1 MPTTSKVQVTPIH
14 ILHHHRLYERY
25 MFFYAVIMSVWLI
38 IASYVFTHYKI
49 DALTIQQNLALGF
62 LYYLFFAVMIGL
74 TPFWFR
80 ITLYRFTET
89 DTYHQSILE
98 TLEKSATQQ
107 EYDEMADF
115 LAQNGELAPTFK
127 QTLALMTIFWLLIF
141 ELYFLYAWIDPK
153 TAALLWKFDWMQSAI
168 QWVINHTNPEGKGIK
183 SLISFTF
190 DPPSIRRSET
200 WRATTLGM
208 LQTPSGNTLVLVHLW
223 FMFSYAIILFCMC
236 KVLWRAVDWLGFE
249 RVNPKNIYFKSDF
262 IWCSLASLPFS
273 VFFITGIFSFLILNW
288 FSALKLASVIDV
300 TMWFT
305 HLRLYLLV
313 PVFFLFFIKWFLG
326 WCQFWKRI
334 ISNKFGKAA
343 E

>member
-141 ELYFLYAWIDPK
+141 ELYFLYAWIDPQTK
-153 TAALLWKFDWMQSAI
+153 ALVWKFDWMQSAI
-168 QWVINHTNPEGKGIK
+168 QWVISNTNTDTNRFFE
-183 SLISFTF
+183 FTF
-190 DPPSIRRSET
+190 DPPNIRRSET
-200 WRATTLGM
+200 WRATTLGL
-208 LQTPSGNTLVLVHLW
+208 LQTPGGNTLALVHLW

-249 RVNPKNIYFKSDF
+249 RVNPKNIYFKWDF

-273 VFFITGIFSFLILNW
+273 AFFITGIFSFLMLQW